1 MTIIGGGPGGLFA
14 ALLCKKAKP
23 DWDIEIFERNKADDT
38 FGFGVVFSDETL
50 DEFLSRDKAVYN
62 NIRNEFAYW
71 DDVAIHYKGKEI
83 RIAGNGF
90 CGTKRHTLLR
100 ILQDR
105 CIELGV
111 KIVFGTFIDS
121 ANIQTQFAES
131 DIIVVSDGINS
142 EIRNAYKH
150 LLAPTTKWRSN
161 RFCWMG
167 STRPMGEFNYFFRE
181 TEHGII
187 VAHCY
192 QYEKGH
198 STWVFEMDEST
209 WSGHGFEEHNE
220 ENSKAKLED
229 IFAEELHGHPL
240 LLNRSNWRNFP
251 SVFCENWF
259 FENVVML
266 GDAKASAH
274 FSIGSGTKLAM
285 ECAIGLSDALI
296 EHAEESVQKAF
307 QVYDDQRRTPV
318 QITQH
323 NANVSLAWFEHMKR
337 SWDMEPYLFAMVVL
351 CRANLSPMIT
361 DIRDKKFIEDVDT
374 EWYERTS
381 GIPAK
386 TCVNLARHLCFPVS
400 NCVT

>member
-1 MTIIGGGPGGLFA
+1 MKMTIIGGGPGGLFA

-50 DEFLSRDKAVYN
+50 DEFLSRDKAVHN

-71 DDVAIHYKGKEI
+71 DDVAIHYKGKEV

-90 CGTKRHTLLR
+90 CGTKRHSLLR

-111 KIVFGTFIDS
+111 KIVFGTYIDS

-142 EIRNAYKH
+142 EIRNAYEH
-150 LLAPTTKWRSN
+150 LFVPKTEWRSN

-167 STRPMGEFNYFFRE
+167 SPRPMGEFNYFFRE

-198 STWVFEMDEST
+198 STWVFEMDEET
-209 WSGHGFEEHNE
+209 WAGHGFEE
-220 ENSKAKLED
+220 
-229 IFAEELHGHPL
+229 
-240 LLNRSNWRNFP
+240 
-251 SVFCENWF
+251 
-259 FENVVML
+259 
-266 GDAKASAH
+266 
-274 FSIGSGTKLAM
+274 
-285 ECAIGLSDALI
+285 LSLI
-296 EHAEESVQKAF
+296 H
-307 QVYDDQRRTPV
+307 
-318 QITQH
+318 I
-323 NANVSLAWFEHMKR
+323 
-337 SWDMEPYLFAMVVL
+337 
-351 CRANLSPMIT
+351 
-361 DIRDKKFIEDVDT
+361 
-374 EWYERTS
+374 
-381 GIPAK
+381 
-386 TCVNLARHLCFPVS
+386 
-400 NCVT
+400 